1 MPRLTFYRW
10 ISALLAVTGTAQMP
24 IFKRYYIADVPGL
37 GWTADFI
44 LTHRLHYIGAALLL
58 FWLTRRIILS
68 GLASIGFGRL
78 VLLGALILT
87 GAVRMLKNL
96 PDVSF
101 SPVST
106 MLIDWTH
113 LGAALALAVAA
124 LALPLKHRF
133 QPARRFA
140 R

>member
-1 MPRLTFYRW
+1 MPRLTLYRW
-10 ISALLAVTGTAQMP
+10 IAALLAVTGVAQMP
-24 IFKRYYIADVPGL
+24 IFKRYYIADIPGL

-44 LTHRLHYIGAALLL
+44 LTHRLHYVGAALLL
-58 FWLTRRIILS
+58 FWLTRRLLLS
-68 GLASIGFGRL
+68 GAASMGTGRL
-78 VLLGALILT
+78 VMLAALILT

-101 SPVST
+101 SPLST

-113 LGAALALAVAA
+113 LGAAMALGLTA
-124 LALPLKHRF
+124 LALLLKRRF